1 MDNVNHV
8 TEEAVIRENARL
20 VRKCIRPYFLRGGDQ
35 DDLYQEGMIGLL
47 SALRSYDAGR
57 NDNFQAYAALCIKR
71 RIIDAVRRDDAQM
84 RCFGEPSEMPEGKE
98 RPEGGRLSDPELSI
112 VADESAREIKEMLS
126 GVASPFERAVLD
138 GFLEGYTTSEIA
150 ERLGRERKAVDNAIR
165 RARVKLAD
173 YLSKRR

>member
-1 MDNVNHV
+1 MN
-8 TEEAVIRENARL
+8 EEAVIRENARL

-47 SALRSYDAGR
+47 SALRSFDAER

-71 RIIDAVRRDDAQM
+71 RIVDAIRRDDAQM
-84 RCFGEPSEMPEGKE
+84 RRFGEPAETLRGEAASS
-98 RPEGGRLSDPELSI
+98 GGRLSDPETSI
-112 VADESAREIKEMLS
+112 VADESAREIKQMLS
-126 GVASPFERAVLD
+126 GLASPFERAVID

-165 RARVKLAD
+165 RARAKLAN